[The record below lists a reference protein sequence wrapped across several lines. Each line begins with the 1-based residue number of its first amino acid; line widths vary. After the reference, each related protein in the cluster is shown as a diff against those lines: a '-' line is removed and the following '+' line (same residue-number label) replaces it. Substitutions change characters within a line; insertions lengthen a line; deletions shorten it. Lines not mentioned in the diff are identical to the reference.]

1 MTKFLIE
8 NNADVHIVNKKG
20 CNALNAASESELR
33 ILLFSAGAKNAN
45 ITVELKYE
53 PLKKLKMSKISEKIR
68 VVERLISQQRNKELL
83 EITNGSN
90 DDSIIDRK
98 DG

>member
-1 MTKFLIE
+1 
-8 NNADVHIVNKKG
+8 
-20 CNALNAASESELR
+20 
-33 ILLFSAGAKNAN
+33 
-45 ITVELKYE
+45 
-53 PLKKLKMSKISEKIR
+53 MSKISEKIR

-83 EITNGSN
+83 ENTNGSN